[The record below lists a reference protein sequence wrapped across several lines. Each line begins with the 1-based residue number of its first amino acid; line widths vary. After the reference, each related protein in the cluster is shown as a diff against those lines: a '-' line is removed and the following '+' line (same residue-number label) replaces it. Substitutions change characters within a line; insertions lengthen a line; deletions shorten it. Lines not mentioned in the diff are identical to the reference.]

1 MMRLRKPWKVRSL
14 YANDVDVLVLYEM
27 SQLLNCGVDQRTLT
41 LLVALIE
48 NGVNSEALANV
59 VKELQRET
67 RALKVCAVFI
77 LSHNVDGGRTI
88 TVTEYETGRQW
99 HEP

>member
-1 MMRLRKPWKVRSL
+1 MSDDKRI
-14 YANDVDVLVLYEM
+14 VLYEM

-48 NGVNSEALANV
+48 NGVNPEALANV

-67 RALKVCAVFI
+67 RALKVIKFSLEIFI
-77 LSHNVDGGRTI
+77 
-88 TVTEYETGRQW
+88 
-99 HEP
+99 

>member
-1 MMRLRKPWKVRSL
+1 
-14 YANDVDVLVLYEM
+14 M

-48 NGVNSEALANV
+48 NGVNPEALANV

-67 RALKVCAVFI
+67 RALKVI
-77 LSHNVDGGRTI
+77 LFLREKFKQIEEELLQQQNMRPGGNSGPLGGNNNR
-88 TVTEYETGRQW
+88 GSGGLGHR
-99 HEP
+99 

>member
-1 MMRLRKPWKVRSL
+1 MRI
-14 YANDVDVLVLYEM
+14 VLYEM

-48 NGVNSEALANV
+48 NGVNPEALANV

-67 RALKVCAVFI
+67 RALKVKKFYKNDSNRLKKSFCSNRI
-77 LSHNVDGGRTI
+77 
-88 TVTEYETGRQW
+88 
-99 HEP
+99 

>member
-1 MMRLRKPWKVRSL
+1 MSHDKRKI
-14 YANDVDVLVLYEM
+14 VLYEM

-48 NGVNSEALANV
+48 NGVNPEALANV

-67 RALKVCAVFI
+67 RALKVIIF
-77 LSHNVDGGRTI
+77 S
-88 TVTEYETGRQW
+88 
-99 HEP
+99 

>member
-1 MMRLRKPWKVRSL
+1 MSHDKRKI
-14 YANDVDVLVLYEM
+14 VLYEM

-48 NGVNSEALANV
+48 NGVNPEALANV

-67 RALKVCAVFI
+67 RALKVI
-77 LSHNVDGGRTI
+77 LFLREKI
-88 TVTEYETGRQW
+88 
-99 HEP
+99 

>member
-1 MMRLRKPWKVRSL
+1 MSL
-14 YANDVDVLVLYEM
+14 DKIIVLYEM

-48 NGVNSEALANV
+48 NGVNPEALANV

-67 RALKVCAVFI
+67 RALKVIKFSLERFI
-77 LSHNVDGGRTI
+77 
-88 TVTEYETGRQW
+88 
-99 HEP
+99 

>member
-1 MMRLRKPWKVRSL
+1 
-14 YANDVDVLVLYEM
+14 M

-48 NGVNSEALANV
+48 NGVNPEALANV

-67 RALKVCAVFI
+67 RALKVCAVLI
-77 LSHNVDGGRTI
+77 LSHNLDGGRTI

>member
-1 MMRLRKPWKVRSL
+1 
-14 YANDVDVLVLYEM
+14 M

-48 NGVNSEALANV
+48 NGVNTEALANV

-67 RALKVCAVFI
+67 RALKVIIFSEEKI
-77 LSHNVDGGRTI
+77 K
-88 TVTEYETGRQW
+88 
-99 HEP
+99 

>member
-1 MMRLRKPWKVRSL
+1 MSHDKRII
-14 YANDVDVLVLYEM
+14 VLYEM

-48 NGVNSEALANV
+48 NGVNPEALANV

-67 RALKVCAVFI
+67 RALKVIIFS
-77 LSHNVDGGRTI
+77 L
-88 TVTEYETGRQW
+88 EK
-99 HEP
+99 

>member
-1 MMRLRKPWKVRSL
+1 
-14 YANDVDVLVLYEM
+14 M

-48 NGVNSEALANV
+48 NGVNPEALANV

-67 RALKVCAVFI
+67 RALKVCVIVQSCFRLRRNYRCSRAGRCKGDQMEGVTIIIDEKVDINMRRTLVF
-77 LSHNVDGGRTI
+77 S
-88 TVTEYETGRQW
+88 
-99 HEP
+99 

>member
-1 MMRLRKPWKVRSL
+1 
-14 YANDVDVLVLYEM
+14 M

-48 NGVNSEALANV
+48 NGVNPEALANV

-67 RALKVCAVFI
+67 RAIKVIKVSQERFKQI
-77 LSHNVDGGRTI
+77 EEELLQQQNMRPGSNPGPQGGNNNRSS
-88 TVTEYETGRQW
+88 GGLGHR
-99 HEP
+99 

>member
-1 MMRLRKPWKVRSL
+1 MSL
-14 YANDVDVLVLYEM
+14 DKIIVLYEM

-48 NGVNSEALANV
+48 NGVNPEALANV

-67 RALKVCAVFI
+67 RALKVIIFHKKMII
-77 LSHNVDGGRTI
+77 LWIYIKTFKI
-88 TVTEYETGRQW
+88 KLIMI
-99 HEP
+99 

>member
-1 MMRLRKPWKVRSL
+1 MSHDKRII
-14 YANDVDVLVLYEM
+14 VLYEM

-48 NGVNSEALANV
+48 NGVNPEALANV

-67 RALKVCAVFI
+67 RALKVIIF
-77 LSHNVDGGRTI
+77 S
-88 TVTEYETGRQW
+88 
-99 HEP
+99 

>member
-1 MMRLRKPWKVRSL
+1 MYV
-14 YANDVDVLVLYEM
+14 VLYEM

-48 NGVNSEALANV
+48 NGVNPEALAGV

-67 RALKVCAVFI
+67 QALKVI
-77 LSHNVDGGRTI
+77 IRPYLSKFCVDGGTDIGTR
-88 TVTEYETGRQW
+88 RQ
-99 HEP
+99 

>member
-1 MMRLRKPWKVRSL
+1 
-14 YANDVDVLVLYEM
+14 M

-48 NGVNSEALANV
+48 NGVNPEALANV

-67 RALKVCAVFI
+67 RALKVWKITYSFYI
-77 LSHNVDGGRTI
+77 LD
-88 TVTEYETGRQW
+88 
-99 HEP
+99 